1 VTTTDSTA
9 IDHAARFRQL
19 HETGVLVLP
28 NAWDAASARL
38 IEDAGAQAIA
48 TTSAGVAW
56 SLGHADGNHLPREL
70 AADAVRR
77 IVDVVS
83 VPVTADIETG
93 YGETS
98 AALRST
104 IEAIIAA
111 GAAGINIEDAGA
123 PLRETGE
130 QAGRIRTVREAADA
144 TDVPLFVN
152 ARIDTYLR
160 QVGDPAGR
168 LDESVSR
175 ARAYID
181 AGADGIFV
189 PGLLDVETLREL
201 AGLLPV
207 PLNVMAGPGA
217 PAVAELAALGVR
229 RISVGTA
236 IAQAAYATARRGARG
251 LLNGGTYDSLAGGVD
266 YGELNAL
273 LS

>member
-1 VTTTDSTA
+1 MTTDTTA
-9 IDHAARFRQL
+9 TDRATRFRQL

-77 IVDVVS
+77 IVGVVS

-93 YGETS
+93 YGETP
-98 AALRST
+98 AELRST

-111 GAAGINIEDAGA
+111 GAVGINIEDAGV

-144 TDVPLFVN
+144 TGVPLFVN

-168 LDESVSR
+168 LDETVSR
-175 ARAYID
+175 ARAYIN

-229 RISVGTA
+229 RVSVGTA
-236 IAQAAYATARRGARG
+236 IAQAAYATARRGARE
-251 LLNGGTYDSLAGGVD
+251 LLDGGTYDSLALGGVD